1 MNLKKSQDR
10 INELMS
16 RFVAQVKG
24 ATAMSKTDIN
34 IVSENVLIPL
44 FSEIYGHSDLRN
56 LNVSESPNF
65 PGIDLADDKTRIA
78 YQITSTSGSKKIK
91 DTLKTFVDRKLY
103 EKYDHLIIYILTE
116 KQRTYQG
123 REFGRIIQDKFSFD
137 KKNDIRDYR
146 DLLKKISEFPLEKLR
161 RVENI
166 LEQHFGE
173 ESKPIFNQA
182 ILSQPQSETLYLNLL
197 EIFFPEK
204 LYISDLA
211 IARNVII
218 ENSSELKKNS
228 STRDI
233 LREALRQKGLNF
245 SLDWVSHKNK
255 LITFHDLNDDK
266 LPLTSLINPSTTRI
280 IATEEFYDKDIDHE
294 RVFVSLLGR
303 CMQQKLY
310 HKQIQ
315 WQHEDKLFIFFEVDG
330 HPIRREQWQGKK
342 TNSREVYKRTMKR
355 DSPHEI
361 LSCKHLS
368 FLIQYKRF
376 GGRWFILIKP
386 EWFISR
392 DTYRK
397 SYYMADRVDYLKK
410 RERNEHVFNHLK
422 AIVHIIKHDRPPNLF
437 RPNYT
442 YPFLSFG
449 DLLNFDMELSIDD
462 NEWLTGE
469 TKQDRG
475 RMKDSQDPLPLS
487 LEI

>member
-24 ATAMSKTDIN
+24 ATAMGKIDIN
-34 IVSENVLIPL
+34 LVSEDVLIPL
-44 FSEIYGHSDLRN
+44 FSEIYEHSELKN
-56 LNVSESPNF
+56 LNVSEGSNF
-65 PGIDLADDKTRIA
+65 PGIDLGDEKTRTA
-78 YQITSTSGSKKIK
+78 YQITSTPGSEKIK
-91 DTLKTFVDRKLY
+91 DTLKKFTEHKLY
-103 EKYDHLIIYILTE
+103 EKYGHLIIYILAE

-123 REFGRIIQDKFSFD
+123 REFDRIIQGKFSFD
-137 KKNDIRDYR
+137 KNNDIRDYR
-146 DLLKKISEFPLEKLR
+146 DLLKKISGFPLEKSL

-173 ESKPIFNQA
+173 ESKPIFDQT
-182 ILSQPQSETLYLNLL
+182 IPPRPQSETLYLNLL

-211 IARNVII
+211 VARNVII
-218 ENSSELKKNS
+218 ENSSDLGKNS
-228 STRDI
+228 STRNI
-233 LREALRQKGLNF
+233 LREALSQKGLNF
-245 SLDWVSHKNK
+245 SLDWVSHKKK

-315 WQHEDKLFIFFEVDG
+315 WQNEDKLFMFFEIDG
-330 HPIRREQWQGKK
+330 QRERQEQWLGKK
-342 TNSREVYKRTMKR
+342 TNTREVYKRTMKR

-368 FLIQYKRF
+368 FLTQYKRF
-376 GGRWFILIKP
+376 GDRWFVLIKP
-386 EWFISR
+386 EWFISK
-392 DTYRK
+392 DGYRK
-397 SYYMADRVDYLKK
+397 SFYMADSVNYLKR

-422 AIVHIIKHDRPPNLF
+422 AIVHIIKHDRPPDLF
-437 RPNYT
+437 RSNYT

-449 DLLNFDMELSIDD
+449 DLLNFDMELSLDD
-462 NEWLTGE
+462 HEWLTGE
-469 TKQDRG
+469 TKKDRRG
-475 RMKDSQDPLPLS
+475 MKDSQGLLPLS

>member
-16 RFVAQVKG
+16 IFVAQVKG

-65 PGIDLADDKTRIA
+65 PGIDLADEKTRTA
-78 YQITSTSGSKKIK
+78 YQITSTSGSQKIK
-91 DTLKTFVDRKLY
+91 DTLKKFVDNKLY
-103 EKYDHLIIYILTE
+103 EKYDHLVIYILTE

-123 REFGRIIQDKFSFD
+123 RGFSRIIQGKFSFE
-137 KKNDIRDYR
+137 KENDIRDYR
-146 DLLKKISEFPLEKLR
+146 DLLKKISEFSLEKSR
-161 RVENI
+161 KIETI

-173 ESKPIFNQA
+173 ESKLIFSQT
-182 ILSQPQSETLYLNLL
+182 IPSQPQTETLYLNLL

-218 ENSSELKKNS
+218 ENSSELRKNC

-233 LREALRQKGLNF
+233 LREALRQKDLNF
-245 SLDWVSHKNK
+245 GVDWVDHKNK
-255 LITFHDLNDDK
+255 LVTFHDLNDDE
-266 LPLTSLINPSTTRI
+266 LPLTSLIDSSTTRI
-280 IATEEFYDKDIDHE
+280 IATEEFYNKDTDHE
-294 RVFVSLLGR
+294 RIFISLLGR

-315 WQHEDKLFIFFEVDG
+315 WQNEDKLFIFFEVDG
-330 HPIRREQWQGKK
+330 QPVREEQWHGKK

-368 FLIQYKRF
+368 FIIQYKRF
-376 GGRWFILIKP
+376 GDRWFVLIKP

-392 DTYRK
+392 DGYRK
-397 SYYMADRVDYLKK
+397 SYYMSDSVDYLKRK
-410 RERNEHVFNHLK
+410 ERNEHVFNHLK
-422 AIVHIIKHDRPPNLF
+422 AIAHIIKHDRPPNLF
-437 RPNYT
+437 RSNYT
-442 YPFLSFG
+442 YPFFSFG

-469 TKQDRG
+469 TKKDRRG
-475 RMKDSQDPLPLS
+475 LKDSQDLLPLS

>member
-16 RFVAQVKG
+16 IFVTQVRG

-34 IVSENVLIPL
+34 SVSENVLIPL

-65 PGIDLADDKTRIA
+65 PGIDLADDKTRTA

-91 DTLKTFVDRKLY
+91 DTLKKFITHKLY

-116 KQRTYQG
+116 KQRIYQG
-123 REFGRIIQDKFSFD
+123 REFDQIIQNKFSFD
-137 KKNDIRDYR
+137 KEKDIRDYR
-146 DLLKKISEFPLEKLR
+146 DLLKKISGFSLEKSR
-161 RVENI
+161 KIETI

-182 ILSQPQSETLYLNLL
+182 VPSQPQSETLYLNLL

-211 IARNVII
+211 IARSFII
-218 ENSSELKKNS
+218 ENSSELRKNS
-228 STRDI
+228 STRNI
-233 LREALRQKGLNF
+233 LREALRQKDLNF
-245 SLDWVSHKNK
+245 GVDWIDHKNK
-255 LITFHDLNDDK
+255 LVTFHDLHDDE
-266 LPLTSLINPSTTRI
+266 LPLKSLIDSSTTRI
-280 IATEEFYDKDIDHE
+280 IATEEFYNKDTDHE
-294 RVFVSLLGR
+294 RIFVSLLGR

-315 WQHEDKLFIFFEVDG
+315 WQNEDKLFIFFEVDG
-330 HPIRREQWQGKK
+330 QPVREEQWQGKK

-376 GGRWFILIKP
+376 GDRWFVLIKP

-392 DTYRK
+392 DGYRK
-397 SYYMADRVDYLKK
+397 SYYMAGSVDYFK
-410 RERNEHVFNHLK
+410 RNEKNEHVFNHLK
-422 AIVHIIKHDRPPNLF
+422 AIVHIIKHDKPPNLF
-437 RPNYT
+437 RHVRT

-449 DLLNFDMELSIDD
+449 DLLNFDMELSIDN

-469 TKQDRG
+469 SKKDRG
-475 RMKDSQDPLPLS
+475 RMKDSQDTLS
-487 LEI
+487 LELEI

>member
-16 RFVAQVKG
+16 IFVTQVRG

-34 IVSENVLIPL
+34 SVSENVLIPL

-65 PGIDLADDKTRIA
+65 PGIDLADEKTRTA

-91 DTLKTFVDRKLY
+91 DTLKKFVKYKLY

-123 REFGRIIQDKFSFD
+123 REFGQIIQGKFSFD

-146 DLLKKISEFPLEKLR
+146 DLLKRISGFHLEKSR
-161 RVENI
+161 KIETI

-182 ILSQPQSETLYLNLL
+182 IPSEPQSETLYLNLL

-218 ENSSELKKNS
+218 ENSSELRRNS

-233 LREALRQKGLNF
+233 LREALRQKNLNF
-245 SLDWVSHKNK
+245 GVDWVYHKNK
-255 LITFHDLNDDK
+255 LVTFHDLNDDE
-266 LPLTSLINPSTTRI
+266 LPLKSLINPSTTRM
-280 IATEEFYDKDIDHE
+280 IATEEFYNNNEDQE
-294 RVFVSLLGR
+294 RIFVSLLGR

-315 WQHEDKLFIFFEVDG
+315 WQHEGKLFIFCDIDG
-330 HPIRREQWQGKK
+330 QPVRREQWQGEK
-342 TNSREVYKRTMKR
+342 TNIREVYKRTMKR
-355 DSPHEI
+355 DSSHEI
-361 LSCKHLS
+361 LNCKHLS
-368 FLIQYKRF
+368 FSTQYKRF
-376 GGRWFILIKP
+376 GERWFVLIKP

-392 DTYRK
+392 DGYRK
-397 SYYMADRVDYLKK
+397 SYYMADRVNYLKRK
-410 RERNEHVFNHLK
+410 ERNEPVFNHLK
-422 AIVHIIKHDRPPNLF
+422 AITHIIKQDKPPDLF
-437 RPNYT
+437 KNVYP
-442 YPFLSFG
+442 YPFLAFG

-469 TKQDRG
+469 TQKDRG
-475 RMKDSQDPLPLS
+475 NMKDSQVLLPL
-487 LEI
+487 